1 MLLLLLQGFIDY
13 WRLSYDWRKWEGVL
27 NSMAQFS
34 ATIRGIQ
41 LHFVWEKSDNP
52 DAIPLLLLHGWPG
65 SYFEVCALGVI
76 GLGGGGRRQ
85 NAAAAAEC
93 LSVAAAARL
102 ARQLL

>member
-1 MLLLLLQGFIDY
+1 LAHPSIRPAAPAYCCCCWCCCRVLLLLLLLLLQGFIDY

-34 ATIRGIQ
+34 VTIRGIQ

-65 SYFEVCALGVI
+65 SYFEVCA
-76 GLGGGGRRQ
+76 
-85 NAAAAAEC
+85 
-93 LSVAAAARL
+93 
-102 ARQLL
+102 